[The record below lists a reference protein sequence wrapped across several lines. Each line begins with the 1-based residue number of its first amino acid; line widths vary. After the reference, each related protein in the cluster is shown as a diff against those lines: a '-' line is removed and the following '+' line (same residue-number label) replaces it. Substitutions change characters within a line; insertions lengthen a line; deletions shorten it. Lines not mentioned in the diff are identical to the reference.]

1 MNTGPAD
8 ENRDDR
14 LRTSPEDQVV
24 FSVVLVAYNSA
35 DVIRDAIESVPA
47 PHEVIVVDNAS
58 TDASREIAAAAGARV
73 LALAE
78 NLGFGTACNR
88 GAAQAR
94 NDTLL
99 FLNPDA
105 RLMPGA
111 LDALAAG
118 MARYPA
124 SAAFS
129 PRVVKSNGQQYYR
142 ARNRLIGDRFR
153 LDGPPQADMLIP
165 MAVGAALAFR
175 KPVFDALSGFDENIF
190 LYFEDVD
197 LSART
202 ILAGHGIHHIH
213 DAVVVHSE
221 GASTPSSPRI
231 IDFKAY
237 HFMKANLYV
246 CRKFGISYNR
256 PWHIVSN
263 WGKLIAARLRGD
275 TDAEITARA
284 RLRALMER

>member
-1 MNTGPAD
+1 MAPTRSNQDGQ
-8 ENRDDR
+8 
-14 LRTSPEDQVV
+14 LRTSPEDRVV
-24 FSVVLVAYNSA
+24 FSVVLVTYNSA

-88 GAAQAR
+88 GAALAR
-94 NDTLL
+94 NDALL

-111 LDALAAG
+111 LDALAVG
-118 MARYPA
+118 MALYPA
-124 SAAFS
+124 SAAFN
-129 PRVVKSNGQQYYR
+129 PRVLKSNGQQFYR
-142 ARNRLIGDRFR
+142 ARNRLIGNRIR
-153 LDGPPQADMLIP
+153 LDGPPQADTLIP

-202 ILAGHGIHHIH
+202 IRAGHGIHHIH
-213 DAVVVHSE
+213 DAVAVHSE
-221 GASTPSSPRI
+221 GASTPTSPRI
-231 IDFKAY
+231 VDFKAY

-246 CRKFGISYNR
+246 CRKFGIFYNR

-263 WGKLIAARLRGD
+263 WGKTIAARLRGD
-275 TDAEITARA
+275 TEAEITARA
-284 RLRALMER
+284 RLRALMGR

>member
-88 GAAQAR
+88 GAALAR

-111 LDALAAG
+111 LDALAA
-118 MARYPA
+118 
-124 SAAFS
+124 
-129 PRVVKSNGQQYYR
+129 
-142 ARNRLIGDRFR
+142 
-153 LDGPPQADMLIP
+153 
-165 MAVGAALAFR
+165 
-175 KPVFDALSGFDENIF
+175 
-190 LYFEDVD
+190 
-197 LSART
+197 
-202 ILAGHGIHHIH
+202 
-213 DAVVVHSE
+213 
-221 GASTPSSPRI
+221 
-231 IDFKAY
+231 
-237 HFMKANLYV
+237 
-246 CRKFGISYNR
+246 
-256 PWHIVSN
+256 
-263 WGKLIAARLRGD
+263 
-275 TDAEITARA
+275 
-284 RLRALMER
+284 